1 MNFKN
6 KLIPIPFGIIQNFP
20 NKDLLG
26 NHIRGNTFELGF
38 PDIQESPCDFV
49 IIGATLTY
57 DIDLQ
62 RNYHSLNNLRQSL
75 YGLFKGQYE
84 VKIADWGNIVVEEK
98 EEDTIANITEIISVI
113 HELGAIPIIIGGEQH
128 ITYANYLSYKN
139 QKKYV
144 TLALIDSRIDFD
156 GGEDQ
161 ISRYNFLNHII
172 YDNQNRL
179 FDLSILGYQNYL
191 VSPTIAETM
200 RSLGFELMRLAD
212 IRANIDDAE
221 PAIRAADFVSI
232 DMSSVRNSDA
242 PSAYDSS
249 PNGLRGEELCK
260 ISRFAGMSGKLST
273 FGIYNLK
280 PSASENEITAQL
292 AAQII
297 WHFIDGFYSRILDS
311 PDFDSQDYIRYDVNA
326 IDNGVNLRFYKN
338 KISGRWWI
346 GIPVEGKKIDLYNMK
361 EYRIP
366 CSQNDYFQ
374 ASQNEIPEKWLNS
387 YKKLHD

>member
-6 KLIPIPFGIIQNFP
+6 KLIPIPFGLIHNFP

-26 NHIRGNTFELGF
+26 NHIRVNTFEMGF
-38 PDIQESPCDFV
+38 PDFHETHYDFV
-49 IIGATLTY
+49 IIGATLKN
-57 DIDLQ
+57 DRDLQ
-62 RNYHSLNNLRQSL
+62 KNYQSINYVRQCL
-75 YGLFKGQYE
+75 YDLFKGQYE
-84 VKIADWGNIVVEEK
+84 VKIADWGNIIVEEK
-98 EEDTIANITEIISVI
+98 EEDTIANITEIISAI
-113 HELGAIPIIIGGEQH
+113 HELGSIPVIIGGEQQ
-128 ITYANYLSYKN
+128 ITFANYLSYKN

-144 TLALIDSRIDFD
+144 TLAMVDSRIDFD
-156 GGEDQ
+156 GGEEQ
-161 ISRYNFLNHII
+161 LSRHNFLNHII

-179 FDLSILGYQNYL
+179 FDLSILAYQNYL

-200 RSLGFELMRLAD
+200 RSLGFELLRLAD
-212 IRANIDDAE
+212 IRANVDDAE

-232 DMSSVRNSDA
+232 DLSSIRNSDA
-242 PSAYDSS
+242 PYAHDSS
-249 PNGLRGEELCK
+249 PNGLRAEEICK

-273 FGIYNLK
+273 FGIYNLQQNI
-280 PSASENEITAQL
+280 SEKEITAQL
-292 AAQII
+292 AAQIL

-311 PDFDSQDYIRYDVNA
+311 SDFESQDYIRYDVNA
-326 IDNGVNLRFYKN
+326 IENGVNLRFYKN

-374 ASQNEIPEKWLNS
+374 ATQNEIPEKWLNS